1 MTEYEKAM
9 VVITNRIA
17 NTLWAMNLGFWTFLA
32 IGVLF
37 QLVGAFFGG

>member
-1 MTEYEKAM
+1 MTEYEKRTVKAQEL
-9 VVITNRIA
+9 IA